1 MRRIAS
7 LIVLAVVVATL
18 SSCSEKQKATTTGQ
32 DQSTNAPQS
41 STGGNQVAVAD
52 AKQVAVTVGD
62 FKIAVVEPRLPAGK
76 ATFKVV
82 GAGPS
87 THELV
92 LFRSDLAPVKL
103 PTVPDGT
110 KVNEDGEGVQHID
123 EVEDVK
129 AGTVKQLTVDLEPG
143 RYVLVC
149 NLPGHYKL
157 GMRTGL
163 VVA

>member
-18 SSCSEKQKATTTGQ
+18 SSCSEKQKPTTTGQ

-52 AKQVAVTVGD
+52 AKQVA
-62 FKIAVVEPRLPAGK
+62 
-76 ATFKVV
+76 
-82 GAGPS
+82 
-87 THELV
+87 
-92 LFRSDLAPVKL
+92 
-103 PTVPDGT
+103 PDGT

-129 AGTVKQLTVDLEPG
+129 AGIVKQFTVDLEPG